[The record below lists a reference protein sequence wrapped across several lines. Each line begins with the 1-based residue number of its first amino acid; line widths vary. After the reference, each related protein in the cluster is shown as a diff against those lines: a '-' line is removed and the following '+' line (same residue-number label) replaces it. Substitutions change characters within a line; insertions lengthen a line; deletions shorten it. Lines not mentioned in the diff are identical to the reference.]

1 MVTFAV
7 PEFQSVAHFAL
18 GVLLDR
24 ARLDRIGC
32 DGQHQLTVSLV
43 QDDIALLQEMGVVQG
58 DCDYLEAAN
67 PPETAQQTAIC
78 REFEKELTD
87 LQTRVEAGLAKA
99 RMPCGEV
106 FF

>member
-7 PEFQSVAHFAL
+7 PEYQSVAHFAL

-43 QDDIALLQEMGVVQG
+43 QDDVALLQEMGVVQG
-58 DCDYLEAAN
+58 ECDPLDDRI
-67 PPETAQQTAIC
+67 PETDKQTVIC

-87 LQTRVEAGLAKA
+87 LQRKLEAGLTKA
-99 RMPCGEV
+99 RMPCGELPA
-106 FF
+106 